1 LVFSA
6 PLRTVDRLIA
16 GFLLR
21 RVRRTWPLLNLVP
34 SPLLLRLLTPS
45 APRVRQSLERAALWL
60 SLMAGAAVLLIELFR

>member
-1 LVFSA
+1 MFGV

-34 SPLLLRLLTPS
+34 SPLLLRLLEAS
-45 APRVRQSLERAALWL
+45 APRVRQSLERATLWL
-60 SLMAGAAVLLIELFR
+60 SLMAGAAALLIELLR

>member
-1 LVFSA
+1 MFSV

-21 RVRRTWPLLNLVP
+21 RVRRTWPLLSLVP

-45 APRVRQSLERAALWL
+45 IPRVRQSLERAALWL
-60 SLMAGAAVLLIELFR
+60 SLMAGATVLVIELLR

>member
-1 LVFSA
+1 MFGV

-21 RVRRTWPLLNLVP
+21 RVRRIWPLLNVVP

-60 SLMAGAAVLLIELFR
+60 SLVAGAAVLLIELLR